1 MIIQRKICLVLLLP
15 SLPSSAQPAP
25 LVLYLRF
32 PSCFHEL
39 DHDCC
44 IFTLINMLYLRF
56 PCCFHDHDH
65 KCCIFTLITMITK
78 IQDGNFFQSGSFRQI
93 HKFMSFAITIANTY
107 KIIFI
112 DNVYHYIN
120 QNSNFVLFPRHHH
133 LPLPGMETFFHGT
146 AHCCPIVV
154 RDGFRYWVM

>member
-1 MIIQRKICLVLLLP
+1 MINIINHDQYHDFLCMIIQRKICLVLLLP
-15 SLPSSAQPAP
+15 SQPSSAQPAP

-32 PSCFHEL
+32 PSCFHEH

-44 IFTLINMLYLRF
+44 IFTLI
-56 PCCFHDHDH
+56 
-65 KCCIFTLITMITK
+65 TMIRK
-78 IQDGNFFQSGSFRQI
+78 IQDGNFFQSGSFCQI
-93 HKFMSFAITIANTY
+93 QNYMSITITIAITY